1 MVGQPLDAL
10 RRPLTASQANRV
22 YGQEVTR
29 PQLSVHAEVDAHDLT
44 AALIAWLPTSP
55 KPTSEPALKL
65 DDVAAPPRPNL
76 YCRSGTLGGA
86 TLATANL
93 TVWEAALQCN
103 NRSLFGGKCAGWTT
117 QHVYPASCEPNSTR
131 VFAIEFKDRWSLGK
145 PVVAAAW
152 TYFKAIP
159 LHPPPPPL
167 PPLPPPPPP
176 PAPGVVRLSLLPGRP
191 VEPYLFGWDGEGW
204 TDAMFGTSYPYND
217 TGGMALTEALSPG
230 VLRYPGGTGSNV
242 K

>member
-1 MVGQPLDAL
+1 MFGALANHDQPDMVAAVLANNTRRVMVGQPLDAL

-93 TVWEAALQCN
+93 TVWEAALQC
-103 NRSLFGGKCAGWTT
+103 RSMRFF
-117 QHVYPASCEPNSTR
+117 QPSINFSC
-131 VFAIEFKDRWSLGK
+131 V
-145 PVVAAAW
+145 
-152 TYFKAIP
+152 
-159 LHPPPPPL
+159 
-167 PPLPPPPPP
+167 
-176 PAPGVVRLSLLPGRP
+176 
-191 VEPYLFGWDGEGW
+191 
-204 TDAMFGTSYPYND
+204 
-217 TGGMALTEALSPG
+217 
-230 VLRYPGGTGSNV
+230 
-242 K
+242 